1 MTKDY
6 VRGQSVEQASFEALS
21 RVCTAMFIAL
31 CADTAAVAAVHSM
44 VAPWWAWAVFPV
56 LYLVPKGLFW
66 YALLYRRRNAIPSTD
81 ECKRTMRLVSI
92 ELPLGMSLLVAWQV
106 WIAQWATSDMRLLL
120 ALCMG
125 GQMVFVLFGLQHVR
139 VASVL
144 AAISCVVGVLLI
156 ASGAGTH
163 IWGVVT
169 LLTGGVAGLAY
180 VANHNFNDFVRLV
193 RSRLTLEIKTAEIEA
208 LSEQN
213 FRIANTD
220 MLTEIG
226 NRRSCFH
233 DLDKALAVARDSG
246 QPLTLGIIDL
256 DGFKSVNDSH
266 GHVVGDRLL
275 RGMAER
281 LQQALAGIA
290 DVYRLGGDEFALII
304 ANEQDETRLLGIGES
319 IIAEVGKSI
328 RIGEL
333 RLQVGCSIGFAA
345 FPRMADSGDDLYA
358 RADYALFHAKRTG
371 RMKPV
376 VFSEEHERDVREA
389 ALLERTLRAADL
401 EAELY
406 LQFQPIVDSSR
417 DTTLLL
423 ECLARWDSPVLG
435 SVSPSK
441 FIQVAEQCGYISA
454 LTPVLLDKALRA
466 ITQWPDEV
474 GISFNLS
481 GHDIVAADKVTRLIE
496 ILERSGV
503 PSHRVEFEVTETALM
518 MNLDEALANIHRL
531 KATGTRISLDDFGT
545 GYSSL
550 SQIQKLPLDKIK
562 VDGSFVRDLADSEAS
577 QKIVRSVSAL
587 SRDLSLSCVVEGV
600 ETQEQL
606 DILQDMGCSLIQGYF
621 FAKPL
626 READVGAFLADQA
639 RARGLRLV
647 PKQNAA

>member
-1 MTKDY
+1 MNSEY
-6 VRGQSVEQASFEALS
+6 AGGQSVEQARFAALAGI
-21 RVCTAMFIAL
+21 CTAMFIAL
-31 CADTAAVAAVHSM
+31 CADTAAVSAVHAS
-44 VAPWWAWAVFPV
+44 VAPWWAWGLFPP
-56 LYLVPKGLFW
+56 LYLIPKGVFW
-66 YALLYRRRNAIPSTD
+66 YMLLHRRRHDIPSSA
-81 ECKRTMRLVSI
+81 ECVRTMRIVGL
-92 ELPLGMSLLVAWQV
+92 ELALGMSLLVAWQV
-106 WIAQWATSDMRLLL
+106 WISQWATSDMRLLL

-139 VASVL
+139 IPSIL
-144 AAISCVVGVLLI
+144 AATSCVVGMLVI
-156 ASGAGTH
+156 AAGAGTH

-169 LLTGGVAGLAY
+169 LLSGGLAGLAY
-180 VANHNFNDFVRLV
+180 IAHHNFGDFVKLV
-193 RSRLTLEIKTAEIEA
+193 RSRLKLEQRAAEIEA

-233 DLDKALAVARDSG
+233 DLDAGLATARRTDAA
-246 QPLTLGIIDL
+246 LTLGIIDL

-275 RGMAER
+275 RAMAER
-281 LQQALAGIA
+281 LRGALAGVA
-290 DVYRLGGDEFALII
+290 TVYRLGSDEFALII
-304 ANEQDETRLLGIGES
+304 AGEQDEARLHDTGAR
-319 IIAEVGKSI
+319 IIAEVGAPM
-328 RIGEL
+328 RIDGL
-333 RLQVGCSIGFAA
+333 RVQVGCSIGFAA
-345 FPRMADSGDDLYA
+345 FPRMADTGDDLYA

-371 RMKPV
+371 RMQAV

-401 EAELY
+401 DAELY

-417 DTTLLL
+417 DATLLL

-435 SVSPSK
+435 SVSPGK
-441 FIQVAEQCGYISA
+441 FIVVAEQCGFISA
-454 LTPVLLDKALRA
+454 LTPVLLGKALRA
-466 ITQWPDEV
+466 IQQWPDEV

-496 ILERSGV
+496 ILDASGV
-503 PSHRVEFEVTETALM
+503 PPRRVEFEVTETALM

-531 KATGTRISLDDFGT
+531 KATGARISLDDFGT

-600 ETQEQL
+600 ETREQL
-606 DILQDMGCSLIQGYF
+606 DILQEMGCSLIQGYVF
-621 FAKPL
+621 SKPMRESDVSAFL
-626 READVGAFLADQA
+626 REQA
-639 RARGLRLV
+639 VTRGLRLV
-647 PKQNAA
+647 PKKDAA

>member
-1 MTKDY
+1 MNSGF
-6 VRGQSVEQASFEALS
+6 RSGQSVEQASFEALAGI
-21 RVCTAMFIAL
+21 CTAMFVAL
-31 CADTAAVAAVHSM
+31 CADTAAVAAVHAT
-44 VAPWWAWAVFPV
+44 VAPWWAWALFPP
-56 LYLVPKGLFW
+56 LYLIPKGLFW
-66 YALLYRRRNAIPSTD
+66 YILLQRRRHDVPST
-81 ECKRTMRLVSI
+81 EQCVRTMRLISI
-92 ELPLGMSLLVAWQV
+92 ELPLGMTLLVAWQV
-106 WIAQWATSDMRLLL
+106 WIGQWATPDMRLLL

-139 VASVL
+139 VASIL
-144 AAISCVVGVLLI
+144 AAISCVVGMLLV
-156 ASGAGTH
+156 AAGAGTH

-180 VANHNFNDFVRLV
+180 IAHHNFNDFVKLV
-193 RSRLTLEIKTAEIEA
+193 RSRLTLETRAAEIVA

-233 DLDKALAVARDSG
+233 DLEKALIAARDHQ

-275 RGMAER
+275 RAMAER
-281 LQQALAGIA
+281 LQSALAGVA

-304 ANEQDETRLLGIGES
+304 ANEHDEARLLAIGES
-319 IIAEVGKSI
+319 IITQVGKAI
-328 RIGEL
+328 RVGEL
-333 RLQVGCSIGFAA
+333 RLQLGCSIGFAA
-345 FPRMADSGDDLYA
+345 FPRMAENGDDLYA

-401 EAELY
+401 ETELY
-406 LQFQPIVDSSR
+406 LQFQPIVDSSKH
-417 DTTLLL
+417 TTLLL
-423 ECLARWDSPVLG
+423 ECLARWESPVLG
-435 SVSPSK
+435 PVSPGK
-441 FIQVAEQCGYISA
+441 FIVVAEQCGYISA

-466 ITQWPDEV
+466 IKQWPDEV

-481 GHDIVAADKVTRLIE
+481 GHDIVTAEKVTRLID
-496 ILERSGV
+496 ILHKSGV
-503 PSHRVEFEVTETALM
+503 PPRRVEFEVTETALM

-531 KATGTRISLDDFGT
+531 KATGARISLDDFGT

-562 VDGSFVRDLADSEAS
+562 VDGSFVRDLADNEAS

-600 ETQEQL
+600 ETQQQL
-606 DILQDMGCSLIQGYF
+606 DILNEMGCSLIQGYF
-621 FAKPL
+621 FSKPM
-626 READVGAFLADQA
+626 REVDVGAFLSDQA
-639 RARGLRLV
+639 ATRGLRLV
-647 PKQNAA
+647 SDRDAA